1 MDNSFIFIIFFSA
14 INFAEVI
21 LGIYHYKQMKKYNN
35 LKRKLYDSKSYK
47 SYGLLIDGGKGL
59 YYKNQFVFYN
69 CLFNGLI
76 SAFIFLMIISRTFT
90 DIFWYPQVLVFQI
103 IFSIIYLTITWIVT
117 NK

>member
-1 MDNSFIFIIFFSA
+1 MGDSFIFIIFFSA
-14 INFAEVI
+14 FNFAAII
-21 LGIYHYKQMKKYNN
+21 LGVYHYKQMKKYNN
-35 LKRKLYDSKSYK
+35 LKHKIYDSKSYK

-76 SAFIFLMIISRTFT
+76 AAFIFLMIISRTFT
-90 DIFWYPQVLVFQI
+90 EIFWCPQVLTFQL
-103 IFSIIYLTITWIVT
+103 IFSIINLTITWIVT